1 MYDHNKMAV
10 SRIEKYTAKYLN
22 DHANAIRTLTEQSDL
37 NFPAVVVDNLPM
49 TPQCAAFVNQ
59 LRGAMPNLK
68 VGLYQLGDV
77 DHHARVN
84 GVAVYREDDTYA
96 IGRIGFRDVA
106 VSSTKMH
113 YFVYSRKIS
122 NSKLYP
128 SRWQYYIKSSEKME
142 SVLKQAK
149 KYLIP
154 YTPVELADISIDE
167 FTKDVRKERS
177 DKHSSMRSK
186 FRSMVIDDETL
197 VINEFK
203 RLVESGYQFLNPKFA
218 EKVANY
224 LAAEGAYVQEAEK
237 RLDAYFMNVGSE
249 STEVVQYENMVTS
262 DSMYCDT
269 PKPKET
275 VVIKTDDIPYDLQ
288 LKIASLQ
295 VAEPMHYI
303 EGLGMRVGD
312 RTFWVQR

>member
-1 MYDHNKMAV
+1 MAYEHNKYLV
-10 SRIEKYTAKYLN
+10 SKIDAYTQKFIN
-22 DHANAIRTLTEQSDL
+22 DRANINPDYET
-37 NFPAVVVDNLPM
+37 NFPIVMVDGLPLN
-49 TPQCAAFVNQ
+49 PQCADLLTN
-59 LRGAMPNLK
+59 LRLTMPNLK
-68 VGLYQLGDV
+68 IGISRGGDV
-77 DHHARVN
+77 DYHNRVQS
-84 GVAVYREDDTYA
+84 VCVYRENDTYA

-128 SRWQYYIKSSEKME
+128 SRWQYYVKSSEKME

-154 YTPVELADISIDE
+154 YAPEETANITVDE
-167 FTKDVRKERS
+167 FTGDVRRERATR
-177 DKHSSMRSK
+177 HSGMRNT
-186 FRSMVIDDETL
+186 FRDMVLGDEAMVIAE
-197 VINEFK
+197 VK
-203 RLVESGYQFLNPKFA
+203 RMVQDGYKFLNPKFA
-218 EKVANY
+218 EKVAAY
-224 LAAEGAYVQEAEK
+224 LAAEGAYAQEAEK

-262 DSMYCDT
+262 DSMYGDS